1 MKMPSL
7 TLEGILVHHASA
19 RCRQH
24 AYMCFSPNI
33 SVKVRSVAVPSEFL
47 TALLLWFVRAFVS
60 SIICLFIGI
69 IGILSLTRIT
79 TKIYEFKTIKGNPT
93 ATSLFVS
100 GFLIFAGLV
109 VYGSMVNPFF
119 LGQSVI
125 FSSYFNLQR
134 LLVVVL
140 SYFVSLFFGGLFYVI
155 FTKLKPFGID
165 LDDVN
170 KSPIAVGI
178 YLLGY
183 EVFLGL
189 IIYGSLMIP
198 LG

>member
-1 MKMPSL
+1 MSL
-7 TLEGILVHHASA
+7 THITKK
-19 RCRQH
+19 
-24 AYMCFSPNI
+24 I
-33 SVKVRSVAVPSEFL
+33 S
-47 TALLLWFVRAFVS
+47 
-60 SIICLFIGI
+60 
-69 IGILSLTRIT
+69 
-79 TKIYEFKTIKGNPT
+79 EFKTIKGNPT

-119 LGQSVI
+119 LGQSVV
-125 FSSYFNLQR
+125 FSSYFNMQR
-134 LLVVVL
+134 LLVVTL
-140 SYFVSLFFGGLFYVI
+140 SFFVSLFFGWLFYNI
-155 FTKLKPFGID
+155 FAKLTPFGID

-178 YLLGY
+178 FLFGY
-183 EVFLGL
+183 EVFLAL